1 VASDNPVVLDGERN
15 EMVGFSNAEIV
26 IYPISRHL
34 LLSGT
39 NVRIKAPPMNFNY
52 FATMNTMMLLRAEA
66 QAYSHIPDFPW
77 MDETRHVQTDW
88 QRFAKNRY

>member
-1 VASDNPVVLDGERN
+1 VVLDGEHN
-15 EMVGFSNAEIV
+15 EMVSFGNAEVV
-26 IYPISRHL
+26 IYPVSRHI

-52 FATMNTMMLLRAEA
+52 FATMNTMILLRAEA

-77 MDETRHVQTDW
+77 MDERHQAQTDW
-88 QRFAKNRY
+88 TLFSREKY